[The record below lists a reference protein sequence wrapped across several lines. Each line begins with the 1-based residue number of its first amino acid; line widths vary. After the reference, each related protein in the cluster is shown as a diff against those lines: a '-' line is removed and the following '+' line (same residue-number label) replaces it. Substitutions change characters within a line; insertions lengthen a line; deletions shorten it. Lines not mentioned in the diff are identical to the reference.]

1 MLELVGHPVAVNPD
15 SPLEAVANQRG
26 WPIVVFARKRKRV
39 VATTT
44 AALGAAG
51 LATGTYALGRRH
63 GRRGVLRDRGSR
75 LPWR

>member
-1 MLELVGHPVAVNPD
+1 MANELHNLKPAEGAT
-15 SPLEAVANQRG
+15 
-26 WPIVVFARKRKRV
+26 RKRKRV